1 MKNVVIISS
10 SMRKGNSDKL
20 CDEFEKGV
28 KENKNNV
35 TRINIRNIS
44 LKFCISCCDCY
55 SIGKC
60 TLNDDMNSLYET
72 IKNADV
78 LVFATPIYFGDIC
91 GQLKVF
97 LDRLYPIYQNI
108 KASEA
113 YIIATCYQDDKT
125 FIDDSIYS
133 IKRFLEDAGDIE
145 LKNIIYGE
153 NTDEVGDVS
162 AEQCNIAY
170 SIGKIV

>member
-1 MKNVVIISS
+1 MKQVVIISS

-20 CDEFEKGV
+20 CDEFEKGA
-28 KENKNNV
+28 KENNNV
-35 TRINIRNIS
+35 TRINLRDIN

-55 SIGKC
+55 NVGKC

-72 IKNADV
+72 IKNADI
-78 LVFATPIYFGDIC
+78 LVFATPIYFGEMS

-97 LDRLYPIYQNI
+97 LDRLYPIYQNL
-108 KASEA
+108 KAKEA
-113 YIIATCYQDDKT
+113 YIIATCYQDNKT
-125 FIDDSIYS
+125 FIDDSIYG
-133 IKRFLEDAGDIE
+133 IKRFLEDVGNIK

-162 AEQCNIAY
+162 KEQCKIAY
-170 SIGKIV
+170 SIGKTV

>member
-1 MKNVVIISS
+1 MKNIVIISS

-20 CDEFEKGV
+20 CDEFERGAN
-28 KENKNNV
+28 ENNNV
-35 TRINIRNIS
+35 TRINLRDIN

-55 SIGKC
+55 NVGKC
-60 TLNDDMNSLYET
+60 TLNDDMNSLYEK

-78 LVFATPIYFGDIC
+78 IVFATPIYFGEIS

-97 LDRLYPIYQNI
+97 LDRLYPIYQNL
-108 KASEA
+108 KAKEA
-113 YIIATCYQDDKT
+113 YIIATCYQNDKN
-125 FIDDSIYS
+125 FINDSVYG
-133 IKRFLEDAGDIE
+133 IKRFLEDVGGIK

-153 NTDEVGDVS
+153 NTDEIGDVS